1 MKVLGLRCSQG
12 HAFEGWFASGEAF
25 DAQMAGG
32 LVECPLCGSHEIT
45 KLPSAP
51 RLNLGAGR
59 ERAPSVPA
67 PASAPAGMPVEG
79 RWLHAVRE
87 AVAQAEDVGERFPEE
102 ARRIHHGEAAERGI
116 RGQAS
121 REQVRALLDE
131 GIAVLPVP
139 PALKETLQ

>member
-32 LVECPLCGSHEIT
+32 LVECPLCGSREVT

-51 RLNLGAGR
+51 RLNLGPRRQPEAGVPT
-59 ERAPSVPA
+59 PS
-67 PASAPAGMPVEG
+67 SAPAGMPVEG
-79 RWLHAVRE
+79 RWLHAVRQ

-102 ARRIHHGEAAERGI
+102 ARRIHQGESAERGI
-116 RGQAS
+116 RGRAS

-131 GIAVLPVP
+131 GIAVLAVP